1 MSRASIPILTVVW
14 LLAVT
19 TSCSLSAEE
28 FSAKIVD
35 RLGRPLPGVTVSV
48 YWLKRVSA
56 DKVDQIDLLKATSGS
71 DGKVTGSYDKES
83 VPKDET
89 IWTEVGKD
97 GYSGFSTDGVRSE
110 YVMEKM

>member
-48 YWLKRVSA
+48 YWLK
-56 DKVDQIDLLKATSGS
+56 
-71 DGKVTGSYDKES
+71 
-83 VPKDET
+83 
-89 IWTEVGKD
+89 
-97 GYSGFSTDGVRSE
+97 
-110 YVMEKM
+110 